1 MFFHFWVVYDYF
13 GGQWLL
19 QELFLFTK
27 TQDLHSTCRKHLLI
41 LFYSSLPSHGFVFNS
56 ARTLFFWEIAKPHCP
71 FKLSKKQCPFLKRSH
86 LRIQLHVLLLI
97 FLYQLHLLVIVMFQF
112 AIAKMEEFKETIST
126 TGLLLYVT
134 ALVGGISE
142 IICYIKFEF

>member
-1 MFFHFWVVYDYF
+1 
-13 GGQWLL
+13 
-19 QELFLFTK
+19 
-27 TQDLHSTCRKHLLI
+27 
-41 LFYSSLPSHGFVFNS
+41 
-56 ARTLFFWEIAKPHCP
+56 
-71 FKLSKKQCPFLKRSH
+71 
-86 LRIQLHVLLLI
+86 
-97 FLYQLHLLVIVMFQF
+97 MFQF